1 MPARARPVVG
11 PNAALAAGVA
21 MVAAFIAQSSLILLA
36 LECVAFWLLARAAG
50 KRIKPFYF
58 LGLAFF
64 VAFFELLAPRGLAL
78 FAVLGF
84 RVTDEALRA
93 GVVKGLTIAG
103 SVLGSL
109 AAIRRELRLP
119 GRAGWFLSQVLVRF
133 DAIMAAKR
141 RVKADDV
148 VGSLDALLFELFPP
162 ERFGEAGDAEAAP
175 PERTNLAGALVLA
188 ATAAPFLLALPLARL
203 MPL

>member
-1 MPARARPVVG
+1 MPSPARPVVG
-11 PNAALAAGVA
+11 PNARLVAGVV

-50 KRIKPFYF
+50 KRVKPFYF

-78 FAVLGF
+78 FTVLGF

-93 GVVKGLTIAG
+93 GVEKGLTIAG

-109 AAIRRELRLP
+109 AAIRRDLRLP

-162 ERFGEAGDAEAAP
+162 ERFGEAGSAEAAP
-175 PERTNLAGALVLA
+175 VARTDASGAMLLVA
-188 ATAAPFLLALPLARL
+188 ATLPFLLALPLARI